1 VTTGDGVLVEPFRER
16 GIRIVTVPVEPP
28 D

>member
-1 VTTGDGVLVEPFRER
+1 VTTGDGAAVRPFRER
-16 GIRIVTVPVEPP
+16 GIRVVTVPVEPP